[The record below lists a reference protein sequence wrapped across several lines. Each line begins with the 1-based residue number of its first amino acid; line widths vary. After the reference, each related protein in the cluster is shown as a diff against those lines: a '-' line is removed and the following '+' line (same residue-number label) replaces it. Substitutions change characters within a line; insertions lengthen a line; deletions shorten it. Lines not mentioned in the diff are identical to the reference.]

1 MPNPPV
7 KREPYYP
14 RMNFFSTFLLSIAL
28 SAPWCPALESANLA
42 PQEPVVVEPVVVATD
57 VSVAPTISHEERLKR
72 THIYTTGSRY
82 ILQLVLDTVLQSEIE
97 RRQQAGIFVGAVEV
111 TDAEVQAEVQRRYD
125 MVMEQDPTVDFWA
138 MVRAQGFTEATFGQE
153 LRRGMIAQRMFFPT
167 DPSDWPLDQIK
178 EILADQWDAYVKKDY
193 DALLEKKAAGE
204 EMLPLADQMLNQFLM
219 PSVWQ
224 YLRERGKILKPSSGL
239 PEGVCLVV
247 DGKTFRTDDVL
258 ATIDGM
264 LTDTDVLWASTFV
277 ANMELLEANLKASG
291 HYMSAAD
298 FETFFSEEGKV
309 YEGTIISHEMM
320 VLQFLGF
327 PSMEVYRQYLRA
339 RHSFRATMPEAT
351 SEQYLTMLDQ
361 MVEARGAFYG
371 AGKVRAEVLLISAR
385 EKATGK
391 FRKDGDPYEGAK
403 ERAEEVR
410 QILADG
416 EPYDQVLLQYSDYP
430 EAVAN
435 SASSMPQPNRGM
447 FPSLS
452 RNDLRGF
459 LLENDYT
466 DFLFGY
472 SISDDIFFRA
482 DLNAVY
488 GPVKGPLGYY
498 FYRVTGHEAPQK
510 EVDLMNDA
518 NVQWMVNDDL
528 LGLHFI
534 AHLNALRKAAAAEA
548 AAPTAK

>member
-1 MPNPPV
+1 MIPL
-7 KREPYYP
+7 
-14 RMNFFSTFLLSIAL
+14 STLLLSFACLAPAAPASHTAL
-28 SAPWCPALESANLA
+28 FA
-42 PQEPVVVEPVVVATD
+42 PQEPVVVAVEA
-57 VSVAPTISHEERLKR
+57 SAAPSISHEERIKR

-82 ILQLVLDTVLQSEIE
+82 VLQLVLDTVLQSEIE
-97 RRQQAGIFVGAVEV
+97 RRQEAGIFVGAVDV
-111 TDAEVQAEVQRRYD
+111 TEAEVQAEVQRRYD
-125 MVMEQDPTVDFWA
+125 MVMEQDSTVDFWA

-178 EILADQWDAYVKKDY
+178 EILADQWDGMVKKEY

-204 EMLPLADQMLNQFLM
+204 ELAPLSDQMLNQFLM
-219 PSVWQ
+219 PGVWQ
-224 YLRERGKILKPSSGL
+224 YLRARGTILKPSSGL

-247 DGKTFRTDDVL
+247 DGKAFRTDDILV
-258 ATIDGM
+258 TIDSM
-264 LTDTDVLWASTFV
+264 LTDTDVLWTSTFV
-277 ANMELLEANLKASG
+277 ANMELLEASLIASG
-291 HYMSAAD
+291 NFMSEAD
-298 FETFFSEEGKV
+298 FEEFFIEEGKV

-339 RHSFRATMPEAT
+339 RHSFRATMPEDT
-351 SEQYLTMLDQ
+351 SEEYLTMLDQ
-361 MVEARGAFYG
+361 MVEARGNFYG
-371 AGKVRAEVLLISAR
+371 AGKVQAQVLLISAR
-385 EKATGK
+385 EKSTGK
-391 FRKDGDPYEGAK
+391 FRKDGDPFEGAK

-430 EAVAN
+430 GTVPN
-435 SASSMPQPNRGM
+435 SASSMPQPNRGN

-459 LLENDYT
+459 MLENDYT

-472 SISDDIFFRA
+472 SVSDDIFFRA
-482 DLNAVY
+482 ELNAVY
-488 GPVKGPLGYY
+488 GPLKGPLGYY
-498 FYRVTGHEAPQK
+498 FYRVVGHEAPKK
-510 EVDLMNDA
+510 EVDLMNDV

-528 LGLHFI
+528 LGIRFI
-534 AHLNALRKAAAAEA
+534 AHLNSLRKAVAAEA